1 MSIRV
6 NAGVDAGPAGE
17 NGPVARMRGWLGD
30 RVHAL
35 NTIFIVAFLVPFF
48 VVPFG
53 IMIAYSFASQDY
65 ITGVLSFDWTVSAWA
80 TLRGDIFLITLTR
93 SLVVATVAMIGCA
106 LLGYPLAYFIAR
118 HAGRHRGLALLLVI
132 IPFWLSFIVR
142 AFAWLD
148 LLGNRGL
155 LNGFLLD
162 NGLIGSPLPLVNNTT
177 GIVIGLVYGYL
188 PLMVFPLYVSLQRID
203 PRVFEASRDLGA
215 SAFSTFRRV
224 TFPLALPGL
233 IAGCII
239 VWIPALGEYVIPQ
252 ILGGG
257 KTFMV
262 GNLIALNFERF
273 AWPEGAVAAL
283 ALVLIAMVFVAA
295 IRGLVGRE
303 RLGEAFRP

>member
-1 MSIRV
+1 MSSRV
-6 NAGVDAGPAGE
+6 NAVIDTGAGGD
-17 NGPVARMRGWLGD
+17 NGRAARIGGWLGD
-30 RVHAL
+30 RAYGL
-35 NTIFIVAFLVPFF
+35 NTVLIVAFLVPFF
-48 VVPFG
+48 VIPFG

-65 ITGVLSFDWTVSAWA
+65 ITGALSFDWTVSAWA
-80 TLRGDIFLITLTR
+80 TLRGDIFVTTLTR
-93 SLVVATVAMIGCA
+93 SLVVATAAMIGCA
-106 LLGYPLAYFIAR
+106 MVGYPLAYFIAR
-118 HAGRHRGLALLLVI
+118 HAGRYRNLALLLVI

-148 LLGNRGL
+148 ILGNKGL
-155 LNGFLLD
+155 LNGFLVES
-162 NGLIGSPLPLVNNTT
+162 GLIASPLPLVNNTT

-233 IAGCII
+233 IAGCTT

-273 AWPEGAVAAL
+273 AWPEGAAAAL

-295 IRGLVGRE
+295 LRGLVGRE